1 MKVKDLVSK
10 LEKLNPEMDLLCFSE
25 SEDLAPKGYFI
36 RVMAIVDVTE
46 SGAKLSRDE
55 KSDVVSVKFEKP
67 GISKKYAAI
76 ELTSDI

>member
-25 SEDLAPKGYFI
+25 SEDLTPKGYFF
-36 RVMAIVDVTE
+36 RVMEIVDVTE
-46 SGAKLSRDE
+46 SNAEASRDE
-55 KSDVVSVKFEKP
+55 SGVVSVKFEQT